1 MTMERQSLE
10 TALRQG
16 SLTGLLRARS
26 FPRGMNLWHWTKTVG
41 GCVSPLLLLL
51 QHWMAM
57 VIPLKVV
64 PIQIPK
70 ANSPAG
76 KQVLEWEWRGGGQG
90 QYLASSPHLLLVP
103 VELCACFHYCPY
115 CTACC
120 DLFMGSPTW
129 WTMMSPYLILLT
141 LPGTSHPVLRAQQ
154 VLDKTIKSGN
164 DQRLTLGATFLW

>member
-76 KQVLEWEWRGGGQG
+76 KQVLEWEWRGGGRDNIWQAHLTSSWFLLNFVHVSIIVLTVQHVVIFLWVHLPDG
-90 QYLASSPHLLLVP
+90 Q
-103 VELCACFHYCPY
+103 
-115 CTACC
+115 
-120 DLFMGSPTW
+120 W
-129 WTMMSPYLILLT
+129 WALT
-141 LPGTSHPVLRAQQ
+141 LFFLLCLGPHILC
-154 VLDKTIKSGN
+154 SGHSRSWTKLLN
-164 DQRLTLGATFLW
+164 QAMTNA